1 MSEGKQIIE
10 FNEFESK
17 LIEFK
22 EKYDDVVYD
31 LTIPEQD
38 KQARSDRFAIGKI
51 VSSLDKKHAE
61 LKAPLKAQTDL
72 IDGRRKEIK
81 DQLLEVQGKIKGQID
96 AHEQAILEHAEMLQA
111 RIEEIRAL
119 AVFENFEQPDSVAL
133 SKRVE
138 SVKSIIVDNSFED
151 READATFAQVQIIK
165 ELEILL
171 ANAVK
176 QEAEQVELEKLRN
189 EKEERERADR
199 EELIRKEASDKAK
212 LEAEQ
217 AAQNAIDEANRR
229 EQEAIQKA
237 EQQKK
242 DAEQQKKDAEQAE
255 EAAVKAEREKIQ
267 REAEAKAEK
276 ERVEKEKEDAK
287 KSKQAYRAKIHTE
300 AKASFIKNGLKEDDA
315 EMVVTLIK
323 DELIKNIMVVY

>member
-1 MSEGKQIIE
+1 MNEIKNEIIE
-10 FNEFESK
+10 FNEFENLLAK
-17 LIEFK
+17 FREQ
-22 EKYDDVVYD
+22 YDGVVYD
-31 LTIPEQD
+31 LTVPEQE
-38 KQARSDRFAIGKI
+38 KQARSDRLSIGKI
-51 VSSLDKKHAE
+51 VSKLDKTHQA
-61 LKAPLKAQTDL
+61 LKAPLKMQVDL

-242 DAEQQKKDAEQAE
+242 DAEQAE

>member
-1 MSEGKQIIE
+1 MSEDKQIIE

-242 DAEQQKKDAEQAE
+242 DAEQAE